1 MGRGYCEGRQIGA
14 SLPISDKM
22 LKSSHCVPCVSLPF
36 LCQKVVFSPVC
47 HTTMCGIHHSPPAHQ
62 FFLCTLHHH
71 LFLPFLLLPSP
82 IHGHCRSLQVN
93 HTRSTS
99 RLPALK
105 VTTWCFTCIVKHTG
119 TVRDTHK

>member
-1 MGRGYCEGRQIGA
+1 MGKGYCEGRQIGA

-22 LKSSHCVPCVSLPF
+22 LKSSHCVPCVAQYHSSAKRWCFPLSIVLPCVEF
-36 LCQKVVFSPVC
+36 TTPLPSP
-47 HTTMCGIHHSPPAHQ
+47 IFPLHSPP
-62 FFLCTLHHH
+62 
-71 LFLPFLLLPSP
+71 PFLLPPSP

-93 HTRSTS
+93 HTHSTS
-99 RLPALK
+99 KLPALK